1 MGTFHHHKKQLEQLR
16 WMNILEKDQEFI
28 LELFMKS
35 VIEVNKDPDMTLM
48 LTLSK
53 FGQKDEEV
61 IDLKTLVN
69 PVDHSTETAS
79 ARLVYSCFITFPATI
94 LKFPSKLPS
103 KLIKQTLRNVLD
115 V

>member
-1 MGTFHHHKKQLEQLR
+1 
-16 WMNILEKDQEFI
+16 
-28 LELFMKS
+28 MKS

-53 FGQKDEEV
+53 FGQKDEKV
-61 IDLKTLVN
+61 IDMKTLGN
-69 PVDHSTETAS
+69 PVEQSTETAS
-79 ARLVYSCFITFPATI
+79 ARLVYSCFITLPATI
-94 LKFPSKLPS
+94 LKLPSKLSS

>member
-1 MGTFHHHKKQLEQLR
+1 
-16 WMNILEKDQEFI
+16 MNILEKDQEFI

-35 VIEVNKDPDMTLM
+35 VIEVDPEDPDMTLM

-61 IDLKTLVN
+61 IDMKTLVN
-69 PVDHSTETAS
+69 PVEHSIETAS
-79 ARLVYSCFITFPATI
+79 ARLVYCCFITFPATI
-94 LKFPSKLPS
+94 LKLPSKLPS
-103 KLIKQTLRNVLD
+103 KLIKQTRRNVLD